1 MGKVSLSR
9 TKKVPSLPPVSAQY
23 SCSSFSALVL
33 FSTFLWNHFSPKCSS
48 VGGISWATKR
58 GEASENQD
66 QHHQTGPSV
75 HAASG
80 DWVTHQG
87 WPQLTFTPR
96 GLGSQP
102 LLPSP
107 RQPPTPDSPHLWW
120 PPESRPSTASTLLYR
135 KSESYNTLGAALKEQ
150 HQGRSAAQGQRA
162 GKPGTKSVSGAE
174 QSIKCSHP
182 PQVAQANQAFQRAG
196 KTLTPQ
202 WLSTWASQPIREEP
216 GKPWYPKRQLHG
228 WAEHVQA

>member
-58 GEASENQD
+58 GEASENQG

-80 DWVTHQG
+80 DWITEQG
-87 WPQLTFTPR
+87 WPQLAFTPR

-102 LLPSP
+102 PLPSP
-107 RQPPTPDSPHLWW
+107 RQTPTPDSPHSRW
-120 PPESRPSTASTLLYR
+120 PPESWPRTASTLLCR
-135 KSESYNTLGAALKEQ
+135 KPESYNTLGTALKNSTKDGQ
-150 HQGRSAAQGQRA
+150 QPRGRGQE
-162 GKPGTKSVSGAE
+162 S
-174 QSIKCSHP
+174 Q
-182 PQVAQANQAFQRAG
+182 Q
-196 KTLTPQ
+196 
-202 WLSTWASQPIREEP
+202 LS
-216 GKPWYPKRQLHG
+216 
-228 WAEHVQA
+228 

>member
-66 QHHQTGPSV
+66 KHHQTSPSV

-80 DWVTHQG
+80 DWITDQG
-87 WPQLTFTPR
+87 WPQLAFTPR

-102 LLPSP
+102 PLPSP
-107 RQPPTPDSPHLWW
+107 GQPPTPDSPHLWW
-120 PPESRPSTASTLLYR
+120 PLESWPSTASTLSYR
-135 KSESYNTLGAALKEQ
+135 KSESYNPLRAALKEQ
-150 HQGRSAAQGQRA
+150 HQGWSAAPGQRA
-162 GKPGTKSVSGAE
+162 GNGAE
-174 QSIKCSHP
+174 RSIQMSSFSPGSTGQSS
-182 PQVAQANQAFQRAG
+182 
-196 KTLTPQ
+196 
-202 WLSTWASQPIREEP
+202 LSEGRKDS
-216 GKPWYPKRQLHG
+216 
-228 WAEHVQA
+228 